1 MADEQTGTIGRQSAT
16 ETKEGKSE
24 ADRRPGTPV
33 SGDAGNAGKGGKKA
47 TEKSR
52 DDNTKEADRR
62 ADTTVSEI
70 ENLLSGYTQ
79 EMNVKEEPDNNDGI
93 DIEIP
98 LKKKTRRSK
107 KAVVSGEIMTGAMF
121 LFLIDTIFPSVICA
135 VNNRFSD
142 KKVSPEKLMLTANQK
157 KELEPLAQQ
166 VAEHLQAKG
175 DPVTMF
181 AITLLSLYGLNLMMQ
196 RAGQ

>member
-33 SGDAGNAGKGGKKA
+33 SGDAGNAGKRGKKT
-47 TEKSR
+47 TEKS
-52 DDNTKEADRR
+52 KEAKQE
-62 ADTTVSEI
+62 DTTVSEI

-79 EMNVKEEPDNNDGI
+79 EMNVKDDNPDENP